1 MDEVHAGWLLPHR
14 SPPDRF
20 ESTMRDGVVNK
31 EPELYEDQVA
41 DQVPCHAAD
50 GRRSVSHFRVGGR
63 RGSHTLQGHDA
74 IGKRSCWA
82 VPPRPDANNAA
93 GQAAN
98 AGKITPAGKAEIIGG
113 FVLLG
118 TGVLT
123 VAVTAVLT
131 GTKFSGPKAPAL
143 YAGGAAAAGVGVTL
157 IVFGSHRHAKN

>member
-1 MDEVHAGWLLPHR
+1 MKIKWPTKFLAMPLMVV
-14 SPPDRF
+14 
-20 ESTMRDGVVNK
+20 GVF
-31 EPELYEDQVA
+31 LT
-41 DQVPCHAAD
+41 
-50 GRRSVSHFRVGGR
+50 SVSAVAEDPIPFKVMMQ
-63 RGSHTLQGHDA
+63 SA
-74 IGKRSCWA
+74 SAPAA

-118 TGVLT
+118 TGITT

-131 GTKFSGPKAPAL
+131 GMKFSGPKAPAL

-157 IVFGSHRHAKN
+157 IVLGSHRHAKN